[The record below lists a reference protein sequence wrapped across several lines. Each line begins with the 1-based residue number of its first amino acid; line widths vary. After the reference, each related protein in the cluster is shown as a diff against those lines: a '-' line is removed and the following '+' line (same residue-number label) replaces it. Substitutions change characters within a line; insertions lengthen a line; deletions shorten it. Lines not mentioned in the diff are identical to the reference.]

1 MQADQQ
7 LSKSLK
13 PRHLSMIAIA
23 GVIGAGLFVGSGAAI
38 QQAGPGI
45 LVAYTAAGLV
55 VILVM
60 RMLGEMAAA
69 NPETG
74 SFSTYA
80 DKALGRWAG
89 FSIGWLYA
97 WFWII
102 VLGIEATAGAAIMH
116 RWVPGIDQWVWALLL
131 MVVLTLTNLGSV
143 KSFGEFE
150 FWFASIKVAA
160 IVLFLLFGVAAILG
174 LIPGVPAPGVSNLL
188 ENGGFMPNG
197 PGAVLAGILVVV
209 FSFFGAEIATIAAGE
224 SENPVD
230 AVKKAVKST
239 VWRILVFYIGSIAIV
254 VTLLPWNSASVAKSP
269 YVAVIELFGIPG
281 AGTIMD
287 IVVLTS
293 VLSCLNSGLYTASRM
308 LFSLSRRG
316 DAPRSWMRI
325 SKRGVPAAAVLASTV
340 VGFITV
346 GLNYIAPDT
355 VFLFLVN
362 TSGAIAL
369 FVWLVIAGSQLILRR
384 RMGAAAKDLQLK
396 MWLFPY
402 LTWVAIISIVALLVG
417 MVVLES
423 TRESLLLSLALAA
436 VVVGI
441 GLWRYRRNGGKA
453 RGNRRRRQHGG
464 FRHRGARR
472 GRHRG
477 CRPGVVTP
485 APAPALARQHHG
497 TCPAL
502 PRCSGH
508 SGTMSTRRG
517 PGRAC
522 PAGRVGHAQCA
533 GRHAGGHVRRPA
545 TAPGQAPAQATAGSQ
560 EGPSQGIVPRGS
572 MDA

>member
-1 MQADQQ
+1 MHADQQ

-45 LVAYTAAGLV
+45 LVAYLAAGLV

-60 RMLGEMAAA
+60 HMLGEMAAA

-116 RWVPGIDQWVWALLL
+116 RWVPGVDQWIWALVL
-131 MVVLTLTNLGSV
+131 MVLLTLTNLGSV
-143 KSFGEFE
+143 KSYGEFE

-160 IVLFLLFGVAAILG
+160 IVIFLLAGIAAILG
-174 LIPGVPAPGVSNLL
+174 LMPGVSAPGVANLL
-188 ENGGFMPNG
+188 DQGGFMPNG

-239 VWRILVFYIGSIAIV
+239 VWRILIFYIGSIAIV
-254 VTLLPWNSASVAKSP
+254 VTLLPWNDASVAKSP
-269 YVAVIELFGIPG
+269 YVAVIELYGIPG

-316 DAPRSWMRI
+316 DAPKSWMKI

-369 FVWLVIAGSQLILRR
+369 FVWLVIATSQLILRR
-384 RMGAAAKDLQLK
+384 RMGTAAKELELK
-396 MWLFPY
+396 N
-402 LTWVAIISIVALLVG
+402 
-417 MVVLES
+417 VVLP
-423 TRESLLLSLALAA
+423 
-436 VVVGI
+436 VPHMDCH
-441 GLWRYRRNGGKA
+441 W
-453 RGNRRRRQHGG
+453 Q
-464 FRHRGARR
+464 HRGAHY
-472 GRHRG
+472 RHGHPR
-477 CRPGVVTP
+477 VH
-485 APAPALARQHHG
+485 ARVAV
-497 TCPAL
+497 PVA
-502 PRCSGH
+502 
-508 SGTMSTRRG
+508 G
-517 PGRAC
+517 PGRC
-522 PAGRVGHAQCA
+522 C
-533 GRHAGGHVRRPA
+533 GGHRSVPLPQKRWQS
-545 TAPGQAPAQATAGSQ
+545 APGRRYSRAVCGRFRTGVVSFFLM
-560 EGPSQGIVPRGS
+560 RGS
-572 MDA
+572 CRRCSTAAAPFRFWSGMMSGCFGYSAA

>member
-1 MQADQQ
+1 MHADQQ

-45 LVAYTAAGLV
+45 LVAYLAAGLV

-116 RWVPGIDQWVWALLL
+116 RWVPGVDQWVWALVL
-131 MVVLTLTNLGSV
+131 MVLLTLTNLGSV
-143 KSFGEFE
+143 KSYGEFE

-160 IVLFLLFGVAAILG
+160 IVIFLLAGIAAILG
-174 LIPGVPAPGVSNLL
+174 LIPGVSAPGVANLL
-188 ENGGFMPNG
+188 DQGGFTPNG

-239 VWRILVFYIGSIAIV
+239 VWRILIFYIGSIAIV

-269 YVAVIELFGIPG
+269 YVAVIELYGIPG

-308 LFSLSRRG
+308 LFSLSQRG
-316 DAPRSWMRI
+316 DAPKSWMKI

-346 GLNYIAPDT
+346 GLNYVAPDT

-369 FVWLVIAGSQLILRR
+369 FVWLVIASSQLILRR
-384 RMGAAAKDLQLK
+384 RMGPAAKDLNLK
-396 MWLFPY
+396 MWMFPY
-402 LTWVAIISIVALLVG
+402 LTWIAIGSIVALIIG
-417 MVVLES
+417 MVILES
-423 TRESLLLSLALAA
+423 TRESLFLSLALAA
-436 VVVGI
+436 VVVAI
-441 GLWRYRRNGGKA
+441 GVFRYRK
-453 RGNRRRRQHGG
+453 RG
-464 FRHRGARR
+464 
-472 GRHRG
+472 
-477 CRPGVVTP
+477 TP
-485 APAPALARQHHG
+485 SAPVGDADAERVKLGSGPA
-497 TCPAL
+497 
-502 PRCSGH
+502 S
-508 SGTMSTRRG
+508 
-517 PGRAC
+517 
-522 PAGRVGHAQCA
+522 
-533 GRHAGGHVRRPA
+533 
-545 TAPGQAPAQATAGSQ
+545 
-560 EGPSQGIVPRGS
+560 
-572 MDA
+572 

>member
-1 MQADQQ
+1 MHADQQ

-45 LVAYTAAGLV
+45 LVAYLAAGLV

-116 RWVPGIDQWVWALLL
+116 RWVPGVDQWVWALVL
-131 MVVLTLTNLGSV
+131 MVLLTLTNLGSV
-143 KSFGEFE
+143 KSYGEFE

-160 IVLFLLFGVAAILG
+160 IVIFLLAGIAAILG
-174 LIPGVPAPGVSNLL
+174 LIPGVSAPGVANLL
-188 ENGGFMPNG
+188 DQGGFMPNG

-239 VWRILVFYIGSIAIV
+239 VWRILIFYIGSIAIV

-269 YVAVIELFGIPG
+269 YVAVIELYGIPG

-308 LFSLSRRG
+308 LFSLSQRG
-316 DAPRSWMRI
+316 DAPKSWMKI

-346 GLNYIAPDT
+346 GLNYVAPDT

-369 FVWLVIAGSQLILRR
+369 FVWLVIASSQLILRR
-384 RMGAAAKDLQLK
+384 RMGAAAKDLDLK
-396 MWLFPY
+396 MWFFPY
-402 LTWVAIISIVALLVG
+402 LTWMAIGSIIALIIG
-417 MVVLES
+417 MVILES
-423 TRESLLLSLALAA
+423 TRESLFLSLALAA
-436 VVVGI
+436 VVVAI
-441 GLWRYRRNGGKA
+441 GVFRYRK
-453 RGNRRRRQHGG
+453 RGTQS
-464 FRHRGARR
+464 
-472 GRHRG
+472 
-477 CRPGVVTP
+477 
-485 APAPALARQHHG
+485 AP
-497 TCPAL
+497 
-502 PRCSGH
+502 
-508 SGTMSTRRG
+508 
-517 PGRAC
+517 
-522 PAGRVGHAQCA
+522 VGD
-533 GRHAGGHVRRPA
+533 
-545 TAPGQAPAQATAGSQ
+545 GQAERVTLGSGPAS
-560 EGPSQGIVPRGS
+560 
-572 MDA
+572 

>member
-1 MQADQQ
+1 MHADQQ

-45 LVAYTAAGLV
+45 LVAYAAAGLV

-131 MVVLTLTNLGSV
+131 MVLLTLTNLGSV

-150 FWFASIKVAA
+150 FWFASIKVTA
-160 IVLFLLFGVAAILG
+160 IVLFLLFGAAAILG
-174 LIPGVPAPGVSNLL
+174 LVPGVPAPGLDNLVG
-188 ENGGFMPNG
+188 NGGFMPNG

-209 FSFFGAEIATIAAGE
+209 FSFFGAEIATVAAGE

-325 SKRGVPAAAVLASTV
+325 SKSGVPAAAVLASTV
-340 VGFITV
+340 VGFVTV

-369 FVWLVIAGSQLILRR
+369 FVWLVIATSQLILRR

-402 LTWVAIISIVALLVG
+402 LTWVSIVSIVALLIG
-417 MVVLES
+417 MVILES

-436 VVVGI
+436 VVVAI
-441 GLWRYRRNGGKA
+441 GVVRYRRLGAKA
-453 RGNRRRRQHGG
+453 GVPATDADGIPAEDATVVPAETR
-464 FRHRGARR
+464 ADETPVAA
-472 GRHRG
+472 
-477 CRPGVVTP
+477 RPG
-485 APAPALARQHHG
+485 
-497 TCPAL
+497 
-502 PRCSGH
+502 S
-508 SGTMSTRRG
+508 
-517 PGRAC
+517 
-522 PAGRVGHAQCA
+522 
-533 GRHAGGHVRRPA
+533 
-545 TAPGQAPAQATAGSQ
+545 
-560 EGPSQGIVPRGS
+560 
-572 MDA
+572 

>member
-1 MQADQQ
+1 MQSEQQ
-7 LSKSLK
+7 LSKTLK

-45 LVAYTAAGLV
+45 LVAYAAAGLV

-69 NPETG
+69 HPETG

-102 VLGIEATAGAAIMH
+102 VLGVEATAGAAIMH
-116 RWVPGIDQWVWALLL
+116 RWVPGVDQWQWALIL
-131 MVVLTLTNLGSV
+131 MVLLTLTNVASV
-143 KSFGEFE
+143 KSYGEFE
-150 FWFASIKVAA
+150 FWFASVKVAA
-160 IVLFLLFGVAAILG
+160 IIVFLLLGVVAILG
-174 LIPGVPAPGVSNLL
+174 FMPGVDAPGLSNLTG
-188 ENGGFMPNG
+188 NGGFFPSG
-197 PGAVLAGILVVV
+197 PGAVLAGVLVVV

-239 VWRILVFYIGSIAIV
+239 VWRILVFYIGSVAIV
-254 VTLLPWNSASVAKSP
+254 VTLLPWNDASVAKSP

-308 LFSLSRRG
+308 LFSLSTRG
-316 DAPRSWMRI
+316 DAPKSWRKI
-325 SKRGVPAAAVLASTV
+325 SKRGVPVSAVLASTV

-346 GLNYIAPDT
+346 GLNYLSPDK
-355 VFLFLVN
+355 VFLFMVN

-369 FVWLVIAGSQLILRR
+369 FVWLVIALSQLILRR
-384 RMGAAAKDLQLK
+384 RMGAGAKDLALK
-396 MWLFPY
+396 MWFFPY
-402 LTWVAIISIVALLVG
+402 LTWLSIAAITALLIG
-417 MVVLES
+417 MVIVPQ
-423 TRESLLLSLALAA
+423 TREALLLSVGLAA
-436 VVVGI
+436 VVVAI
-441 GLWRYRRNGGKA
+441 GVFRYRKGGNTGAKA
-453 RGNRRRRQHGG
+453 VQREDELV
-464 FRHRGARR
+464 AEADS
-472 GRHRG
+472 
-477 CRPGVVTP
+477 RP
-485 APAPALARQHHG
+485 
-497 TCPAL
+497 
-502 PRCSGH
+502 
-508 SGTMSTRRG
+508 
-517 PGRAC
+517 
-522 PAGRVGHAQCA
+522 
-533 GRHAGGHVRRPA
+533 
-545 TAPGQAPAQATAGSQ
+545 
-560 EGPSQGIVPRGS
+560 
-572 MDA
+572 

>member
-1 MQADQQ
+1 MHADQQ

-45 LVAYTAAGLV
+45 LVAYLAAGLV

-116 RWVPGIDQWVWALLL
+116 RWVPGVDQWIWALVL
-131 MVVLTLTNLGSV
+131 MVLLTLTNLGSV
-143 KSFGEFE
+143 KSYGEFE

-160 IVLFLLFGVAAILG
+160 IVIFLLAGIAAILG
-174 LIPGVPAPGVSNLL
+174 LMPGVSAPGVANLL
-188 ENGGFMPNG
+188 DQGGFMPNG

-239 VWRILVFYIGSIAIV
+239 VWRILIFYIGSIAIV
-254 VTLLPWNSASVAKSP
+254 VTLLPWNDASVAKSP
-269 YVAVIELFGIPG
+269 YVAVIELYGIPG

-308 LFSLSRRG
+308 LFSLSQRG
-316 DAPRSWMRI
+316 DAPRSWMKI

-340 VGFITV
+340 VGFVTV

-369 FVWLVIAGSQLILRR
+369 FVWLVIATSQLILRK
-384 RMGAAAKDLQLK
+384 RMGAAAKDLDLK
-396 MWLFPY
+396 MWFFPY
-402 LTWVAIISIVALLVG
+402 LTWIAIAAIVALIIG
-417 MVVLES
+417 MVIIES
-423 TRESLLLSLALAA
+423 TRESLFLSLALAA
-436 VVVGI
+436 VVVAI
-441 GLWRYRRNGGKA
+441 GVFRYRK
-453 RGNRRRRQHGG
+453 
-464 FRHRGARR
+464 RGA
-472 GRHRG
+472 
-477 CRPGVVTP
+477 TP
-485 APAPALARQHHG
+485 PRATTAEAERSEVGSGPA
-497 TCPAL
+497 
-502 PRCSGH
+502 S
-508 SGTMSTRRG
+508 
-517 PGRAC
+517 
-522 PAGRVGHAQCA
+522 
-533 GRHAGGHVRRPA
+533 
-545 TAPGQAPAQATAGSQ
+545 
-560 EGPSQGIVPRGS
+560 
-572 MDA
+572 

>member
-1 MQADQQ
+1 MHADQQ

-45 LVAYTAAGLV
+45 LVAYLAAGLV

-116 RWVPGIDQWVWALLL
+116 RWVPGVDQWIWALVL
-131 MVVLTLTNLGSV
+131 MVLLTLTNLGSV
-143 KSFGEFE
+143 KSYGEFE

-160 IVLFLLFGVAAILG
+160 IVIFLLAGIAAILG
-174 LIPGVPAPGVSNLL
+174 LMPGVSAPGVANLL
-188 ENGGFMPNG
+188 DQGGFMPNG

-239 VWRILVFYIGSIAIV
+239 VWRILIFYIGSIAIV
-254 VTLLPWNSASVAKSP
+254 VTLLPWNDASVAKSP
-269 YVAVIELFGIPG
+269 YVAVIELYGIPG

-308 LFSLSRRG
+308 LFSLSQRG
-316 DAPRSWMRI
+316 DAPKSWMKI

-340 VGFITV
+340 VGFVTV

-369 FVWLVIAGSQLILRR
+369 FVWLVIATSQLILRQ
-384 RMGAAAKDLQLK
+384 RMGAAAKDLDLK
-396 MWLFPY
+396 MWFFPY
-402 LTWVAIISIVALLVG
+402 LTWIAIGAIVALIIG
-417 MVVLES
+417 MVIIES
-423 TRESLLLSLALAA
+423 TRESLFLSLALAA
-436 VVVGI
+436 VVVAI
-441 GLWRYRRNGGKA
+441 GVFRYRK
-453 RGNRRRRQHGG
+453 
-464 FRHRGARR
+464 RGA
-472 GRHRG
+472 
-477 CRPGVVTP
+477 TP
-485 APAPALARQHHG
+485 PEAPTAEAEGATIGSGPA
-497 TCPAL
+497 
-502 PRCSGH
+502 S
-508 SGTMSTRRG
+508 
-517 PGRAC
+517 
-522 PAGRVGHAQCA
+522 
-533 GRHAGGHVRRPA
+533 
-545 TAPGQAPAQATAGSQ
+545 
-560 EGPSQGIVPRGS
+560 
-572 MDA
+572 

>member
-1 MQADQQ
+1 MHADQQ

-45 LVAYTAAGLV
+45 LLAYMAAGIV

-116 RWVPGIDQWVWALLL
+116 RWVPGIDQWVWALVL
-131 MVVLTLTNLGSV
+131 MVLLTLTNLGSV
-143 KSFGEFE
+143 KSYGEFE
-150 FWFASIKVAA
+150 FWFASIKVTA
-160 IVLFLLFGVAAILG
+160 IILFLIFGVAAILG
-174 LIPGVPAPGVSNLL
+174 LVPGVPAPGLSNLTG
-188 ENGGFMPNG
+188 NGGFLPNG
-197 PGAVLAGILVVV
+197 PGAALAGILVVV
-209 FSFFGAEIATIAAGE
+209 FAFFGAEIATIAAGE
-224 SENPVD
+224 SENPVE

-287 IVVLTS
+287 VVVLTS

-308 LFSLSRRG
+308 LFSLSQRG
-316 DAPRSWMRI
+316 DAPKSWTRI

-369 FVWLVIAGSQLILRR
+369 FVWLVIATSQLVLRR
-384 RMGAAAKDLQLK
+384 RMGAAAKDLTLK
-396 MWLFPY
+396 MWFFPY
-402 LTWVAIISIVALLVG
+402 LTWLAIGSIAALVVG
-417 MVVLES
+417 MVMLDS
-423 TRESLLLSLALAA
+423 TRESLLLSVALAV

-441 GLWRYRRNGGKA
+441 GVWRYRKGG
-453 RGNRRRRQHGG
+453 
-464 FRHRGARR
+464 
-472 GRHRG
+472 
-477 CRPGVVTP
+477 P
-485 APAPALARQHHG
+485 AHTAL
-497 TCPAL
+497 
-502 PRCSGH
+502 
-508 SGTMSTRRG
+508 
-517 PGRAC
+517 
-522 PAGRVGHAQCA
+522 
-533 GRHAGGHVRRPA
+533 A
-545 TAPGQAPAQATAGSQ
+545 TAPESATREAADAGAGAGPAS
-560 EGPSQGIVPRGS
+560 
-572 MDA
+572 

>member
-1 MQADQQ
+1 
-7 LSKSLK
+7 
-13 PRHLSMIAIA
+13 MIAIA

-45 LVAYTAAGLV
+45 LVAYLAAGLV

-116 RWVPGIDQWVWALLL
+116 RWVPGVDQWVWALVL
-131 MVVLTLTNLGSV
+131 MVLLTLTNLGSV
-143 KSFGEFE
+143 KSYGEFE

-160 IVLFLLFGVAAILG
+160 IVIFLLAGIAAILG
-174 LIPGVPAPGVSNLL
+174 LIPGVSAPGVANLL
-188 ENGGFMPNG
+188 DQGGFMPNG

-239 VWRILVFYIGSIAIV
+239 VWRILIFYIGSIAIV

-269 YVAVIELFGIPG
+269 YVAVIELYGIPG

-308 LFSLSRRG
+308 LFSLSQRG
-316 DAPRSWMRI
+316 DAPKSWTKI

-346 GLNYIAPDT
+346 GLNYVAPDT

-362 TSGAIAL
+362 TSGASAL
-369 FVWLVIAGSQLILRR
+369 FVWLVIASSQLILRR
-384 RMGAAAKDLQLK
+384 RMGAAAKDLDLK
-396 MWLFPY
+396 MWFFPY
-402 LTWVAIISIVALLVG
+402 LTWIAIGSIVALIIG
-417 MVVLES
+417 MVILES
-423 TRESLLLSLALAA
+423 TRESLFLSLALAA
-436 VVVGI
+436 VVVAI
-441 GLWRYRRNGGKA
+441 GVFRYRK
-453 RGNRRRRQHGG
+453 RGTPSAQV
-464 FRHRGARR
+464 GAADAER
-472 GRHRG
+472 
-477 CRPGVVTP
+477 VTLGSGP
-485 APAPALARQHHG
+485 A
-497 TCPAL
+497 
-502 PRCSGH
+502 S
-508 SGTMSTRRG
+508 
-517 PGRAC
+517 
-522 PAGRVGHAQCA
+522 
-533 GRHAGGHVRRPA
+533 
-545 TAPGQAPAQATAGSQ
+545 
-560 EGPSQGIVPRGS
+560 
-572 MDA
+572 

>member
-1 MQADQQ
+1 MQSDQQ
-7 LSKSLK
+7 LSKTLK

-45 LVAYTAAGLV
+45 LVAYAAAGIV

-69 NPETG
+69 HPETG

-102 VLGIEATAGAAIMH
+102 VLGVEATAGAAIMH
-116 RWVPGIDQWVWALLL
+116 RWVPGVDQWQWALIL
-131 MVVLTLTNLGSV
+131 MVLLTLTNVASV
-143 KSFGEFE
+143 KSYGEFE
-150 FWFASIKVAA
+150 FWFASVKVAA
-160 IVLFLLFGVAAILG
+160 IIVFLLLGVVAILG
-174 LIPGVPAPGVSNLL
+174 FMPGVDAPGLSNLTG
-188 ENGGFMPNG
+188 NGGFFPSG
-197 PGAVLAGILVVV
+197 PGAVLAGVLVVV

-239 VWRILVFYIGSIAIV
+239 VWRILVFYIGSVAIV
-254 VTLLPWNSASVAKSP
+254 VTLLPWNDASVAKSP

-308 LFSLSRRG
+308 LFSLSTRG
-316 DAPRSWMRI
+316 DAPKSWSKI
-325 SKRGVPAAAVLASTV
+325 SKRGVPVSAVLASTV
-340 VGFITV
+340 VGFVTV
-346 GLNYIAPDT
+346 GLNYLSPDK
-355 VFLFLVN
+355 VFLFMVN

-369 FVWLVIAGSQLILRR
+369 FVWLVIALSQLILRR
-384 RMGAAAKDLQLK
+384 RMGAEAKDLALK

-402 LTWVAIISIVALLVG
+402 LTWLSIVAITALLVG
-417 MVVLES
+417 MVIVPQ
-423 TRESLLLSLALAA
+423 TREALLLSVGLAA
-436 VVVGI
+436 VVVAI
-441 GLWRYRRNGGKA
+441 GVFRYRNKGANPVAAVELGDELRDDVDA
-453 RGNRRRRQHGG
+453 R
-464 FRHRGARR
+464 
-472 GRHRG
+472 
-477 CRPGVVTP
+477 P
-485 APAPALARQHHG
+485 
-497 TCPAL
+497 
-502 PRCSGH
+502 
-508 SGTMSTRRG
+508 
-517 PGRAC
+517 
-522 PAGRVGHAQCA
+522 
-533 GRHAGGHVRRPA
+533 
-545 TAPGQAPAQATAGSQ
+545 
-560 EGPSQGIVPRGS
+560 
-572 MDA
+572 

>member
-1 MQADQQ
+1 MHADQQ

-45 LVAYTAAGLV
+45 LLAYMAAGIV

-116 RWVPGIDQWVWALLL
+116 RWVPGIDQWVWALIL
-131 MVVLTLTNLGSV
+131 MVLLTLTNLGSV
-143 KSFGEFE
+143 KSYGEFE

-160 IVLFLLFGVAAILG
+160 IVLFLVFGVAAILG
-174 LIPGVPAPGVSNLL
+174 LVPGVPAPGLSNLVD
-188 ENGGFMPNG
+188 NGGFLPNG

-209 FSFFGAEIATIAAGE
+209 FAFFGAEIATIAAGE

-230 AVKKAVKST
+230 AVKKAVRST

-254 VTLLPWNSASVAKSP
+254 VTLLPWNSANVAKSP

-287 IVVLTS
+287 VVVLTS

-316 DAPRSWMRI
+316 DAPKSWMKI

-369 FVWLVIAGSQLILRR
+369 FVWLVISASQLILRK
-384 RMGAAAKDLQLK
+384 RMGADAKDLALK

-402 LTWVAIISIVALLVG
+402 LTWLAIGSIAALIIG
-417 MVVLES
+417 MVILES
-423 TRESLLLSLALAA
+423 TRESLMLSGALAA
-436 VVVGI
+436 AVVGI
-441 GLWRYRRNGGKA
+441 GVWRYRKA
-453 RGNRRRRQHGG
+453 D
-464 FRHRGARR
+464 AD
-472 GRHRG
+472 
-477 CRPGVVTP
+477 
-485 APAPALARQHHG
+485 AD
-497 TCPAL
+497 
-502 PRCSGH
+502 
-508 SGTMSTRRG
+508 
-517 PGRAC
+517 
-522 PAGRVGHAQCA
+522 
-533 GRHAGGHVRRPA
+533 AGGSIG
-545 TAPGQAPAQATAGSQ
+545 TASETEAASVGAGSA
-560 EGPSQGIVPRGS
+560 S
-572 MDA
+572 

>member
-1 MQADQQ
+1 MHSSQE

-13 PRHLSMIAIA
+13 PRHLSMIAIG

-45 LVAYTAAGLV
+45 LVAYVAAGAAV
-55 VILVM
+55 VLVM

-69 NPETG
+69 NPATG

-131 MVVLTLTNLGSV
+131 MIVLTLANLTSV
-143 KSFGEFE
+143 KSYGEFE
-150 FWFASIKVAA
+150 FWFAAVKVGA
-160 IVLFLLFGVAAILG
+160 IALFLLFGTAAVLG
-174 LIPGVPAPGVSNLL
+174 LIPGVPAPGIKNLV
-188 ENGGFMPNG
+188 ENGGFFPNG
-197 PGAVLAGILVVV
+197 PEAVMAGLLVVV

-224 SENPVD
+224 SKNPAE

-254 VTLLPWNSASVAKSP
+254 VTLLPWNSANVAKSP

-281 AGTIMD
+281 AGAIMD
-287 IVVLTS
+287 IVVLIS

-308 LFSLSRRG
+308 LFSLSQRG
-316 DAPRSWMRI
+316 DAPKSWTKI
-325 SKRGVPAAAVLASTV
+325 SKRGVPATAVLASTV

-346 GLNYIAPDT
+346 ALNYVAPDT

-362 TSGAIAL
+362 TSGAIVL
-369 FVWLVIAGSQLILRR
+369 FVWLVISISQLILRR
-384 RMGAAAKDLQLK
+384 RMGAAAKDLGFK

-402 LTWVAIISIVALLVG
+402 LTWVAIISIVALLLG
-417 MVVLES
+417 MVLVEA
-423 TRESLLLSLALAA
+423 TRESLLLSVALAA
-436 VVVGI
+436 MVVGV
-441 GLWRYRRNGGKA
+441 GCW
-453 RGNRRRRQHGG
+453 
-464 FRHRGARR
+464 RHRKPKPNFTGAVAERDGEER
-472 GRHRG
+472 EGEERAEV
-477 CRPGVVTP
+477 GV
-485 APAPALARQHHG
+485 
-497 TCPAL
+497 
-502 PRCSGH
+502 S
-508 SGTMSTRRG
+508 SFS
-517 PGRAC
+517 
-522 PAGRVGHAQCA
+522 
-533 GRHAGGHVRRPA
+533 
-545 TAPGQAPAQATAGSQ
+545 
-560 EGPSQGIVPRGS
+560 
-572 MDA
+572 

>member
-1 MQADQQ
+1 
-7 LSKSLK
+7 
-13 PRHLSMIAIA
+13 MIAIA

-38 QQAGPGI
+38 QEAGPGI
-45 LVAYTAAGLV
+45 LLAYMAAGLV

-102 VLGIEATAGAAIMH
+102 VLGIEATAGAAIMY
-116 RWVPGIDQWVWALLL
+116 RWVPDVDQWIWALVL
-131 MVVLTLTNLGSV
+131 MVLLTLTNLSSV
-143 KSFGEFE
+143 KSYGEFE

-160 IVLFLLFGVAAILG
+160 IVIFLLAGVAAILG
-174 LIPGVPAPGVSNLL
+174 LIPGVTAPGVTNLL
-188 ENGGFMPNG
+188 NQGGFLPNG

-224 SENPVD
+224 SANPVD

-239 VWRILVFYIGSIAIV
+239 VWRILIFYIGSIAIV

-269 YVAVIELFGIPG
+269 YVAVIELYGIPG

-287 IVVLTS
+287 VIVLTS

-308 LFSLSRRG
+308 LFSLSQRG
-316 DAPRSWMRI
+316 DAPKSWTRI
-325 SKRGVPAAAVLASTV
+325 SKRGVPAAAVLSSTI
-340 VGFITV
+340 VGFVTV

-369 FVWLVIAGSQLILRR
+369 FVWLVIAASQLILRR
-384 RMGAAAKDLQLK
+384 RMGATAKDLSLK

-402 LTWVAIISIVALLVG
+402 LTWIAIASIVALIIG
-417 MVVLES
+417 MVILEA
-423 TRESLLLSLALAA
+423 TRESLFLSLALAG

-441 GLWRYRRNGGKA
+441 GVWRYRGNGASPLTDAQTEAEPA
-453 RGNRRRRQHGG
+453 RTG
-464 FRHRGARR
+464 
-472 GRHRG
+472 
-477 CRPGVVTP
+477 P
-485 APAPALARQHHG
+485 A
-497 TCPAL
+497 
-502 PRCSGH
+502 
-508 SGTMSTRRG
+508 
-517 PGRAC
+517 
-522 PAGRVGHAQCA
+522 
-533 GRHAGGHVRRPA
+533 
-545 TAPGQAPAQATAGSQ
+545 
-560 EGPSQGIVPRGS
+560 
-572 MDA
+572 

>member
-1 MQADQQ
+1 MHADQQ

-45 LVAYTAAGLV
+45 LVAYLAAGLV

-116 RWVPGIDQWVWALLL
+116 RWVPGVDQWIWALVL
-131 MVVLTLTNLGSV
+131 MVLLTLTNLGSV
-143 KSFGEFE
+143 KSYGEFE

-160 IVLFLLFGVAAILG
+160 IVIFLLAGIAAILG
-174 LIPGVPAPGVSNLL
+174 LMPGVSAPGVANLL
-188 ENGGFMPNG
+188 DQGGFMPNG

-239 VWRILVFYIGSIAIV
+239 VWRILIFYIGSIAIV
-254 VTLLPWNSASVAKSP
+254 VTLLPWNDASVAKSP
-269 YVAVIELFGIPG
+269 YVAVIELYGIPG

-308 LFSLSRRG
+308 LFSLSQRG
-316 DAPRSWMRI
+316 DAPKSWMKI
-325 SKRGVPAAAVLASTV
+325 SRRGVPAAAVLASTV
-340 VGFITV
+340 VGFVTV

-369 FVWLVIAGSQLILRR
+369 FVWLVIATSQLILRK
-384 RMGAAAKDLQLK
+384 RMGAAAKDLDLK

-402 LTWVAIISIVALLVG
+402 LTWIAIGAIVALIIG
-417 MVVLES
+417 MVIIES
-423 TRESLLLSLALAA
+423 TRESLFLSLALAA
-436 VVVGI
+436 VVVAI
-441 GLWRYRRNGGKA
+441 GVFRYRK
-453 RGNRRRRQHGG
+453 
-464 FRHRGARR
+464 RGA
-472 GRHRG
+472 
-477 CRPGVVTP
+477 TP
-485 APAPALARQHHG
+485 AEVTTTDAERAEVGSGPA
-497 TCPAL
+497 
-502 PRCSGH
+502 S
-508 SGTMSTRRG
+508 
-517 PGRAC
+517 
-522 PAGRVGHAQCA
+522 
-533 GRHAGGHVRRPA
+533 
-545 TAPGQAPAQATAGSQ
+545 
-560 EGPSQGIVPRGS
+560 
-572 MDA
+572 

>member
-1 MQADQQ
+1 MHADQQ

-45 LVAYTAAGLV
+45 LVAYLAAGLV

-116 RWVPGIDQWVWALLL
+116 RWVPGVDQWVWALVL
-131 MVVLTLTNLGSV
+131 MVLLTLTNLGSV
-143 KSFGEFE
+143 KSYGEFE

-160 IVLFLLFGVAAILG
+160 IVIFLLAGIAAILG
-174 LIPGVPAPGVSNLL
+174 LMPGVSAPGVSNLL
-188 ENGGFMPNG
+188 DQGGFMPNG

-239 VWRILVFYIGSIAIV
+239 VWRILIFYIGSIAIV
-254 VTLLPWNSASVAKSP
+254 VTLLPWNDASVAKSP
-269 YVAVIELFGIPG
+269 YVAVIELYGIPG

-308 LFSLSRRG
+308 LFSLSQRG
-316 DAPRSWMRI
+316 DAPKSWMKI

-369 FVWLVIAGSQLILRR
+369 FVWLVISVSQLILRR
-384 RMGAAAKDLQLK
+384 RMGAAAKDLELK
-396 MWLFPY
+396 MWFFPY
-402 LTWVAIISIVALLVG
+402 LTWIAIAAIVALVIG
-417 MVVLES
+417 MVIIDS
-423 TRESLLLSLALAA
+423 TRESLFLSLGLAA
-436 VVVGI
+436 VVVAI
-441 GLWRYRRNGGKA
+441 GVWRYRK
-453 RGNRRRRQHGG
+453 
-464 FRHRGARR
+464 RGAAGLEAATTEAERADI
-472 GRHRG
+472 GSG
-477 CRPGVVTP
+477 P
-485 APAPALARQHHG
+485 A
-497 TCPAL
+497 
-502 PRCSGH
+502 S
-508 SGTMSTRRG
+508 
-517 PGRAC
+517 
-522 PAGRVGHAQCA
+522 
-533 GRHAGGHVRRPA
+533 
-545 TAPGQAPAQATAGSQ
+545 
-560 EGPSQGIVPRGS
+560 
-572 MDA
+572 